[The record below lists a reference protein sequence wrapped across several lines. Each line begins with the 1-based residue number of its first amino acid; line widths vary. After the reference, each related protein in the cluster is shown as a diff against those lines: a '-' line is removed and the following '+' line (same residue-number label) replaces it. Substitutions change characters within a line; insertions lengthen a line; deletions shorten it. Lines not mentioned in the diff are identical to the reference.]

1 MPAVI
6 PRAGILRIRSHMV
19 ATSDTRLTV
28 PEINIASNESAY
40 GPGRFA
46 IDAAARAA
54 KELDRYSEAA
64 QDHLAKA
71 IAKHFGLNPQAIVC
85 GHGSDDLLARI
96 ARTFLSPGD
105 ELIYSCNGYQKIP
118 NYAFANDAE
127 PIEASDREFTVDVD
141 AVLECVS
148 ERTRIVMI
156 ANPDNPTGTYISGD
170 EVRRLH
176 AGLPPQVLLVL
187 DSAYLEYVDADDY
200 ELPVNLI
207 EENENVLMTRTFSKI
222 FGLAGARIGWLYAP
236 TAIAD
241 VLQKIGITF
250 PVSNTA
256 FAASLAALK
265 DTDHTRYV
273 YRQNQRL
280 RNQYTK
286 AFNSLGLE
294 VYPSQTNFLLVKFP
308 GESYSALLAY
318 EFLATQG
325 IVTRRFSAPAF
336 KDCVRFTL
344 GLEEEMERT
353 LKTLQNF
360 MENRGSCDK

>member
-19 ATSDTRLTV
+19 LNNDAQYVV
-28 PEINIASNESAY
+28 PEINIASNESVY
-40 GPGRFA
+40 GPGNLA
-46 IDAAARAA
+46 IDAARNAA
-54 KELDRYSEAA
+54 KQLNRYADTA
-64 QDHLAKA
+64 QNQLAKA
-71 IAKHFGLNPQAIVC
+71 IAEHFGLNPQAIVC

-127 PIEASDREFTVDVD
+127 PIEASDREFTVDID

-207 EENENVLMTRTFSKI
+207 EGNENVLMTRTFSKI

-241 VLQKIGITF
+241 VLRKIGITF

-265 DTDHTRYV
+265 DAEHIQYV
-273 YRQNQRL
+273 YRQNQRM
-280 RNQYTK
+280 RDQYTK
-286 AFNSLGLE
+286 AFKSLGLG

-308 GESYSALLAY
+308 DDSYSALLAY
-318 EFLATQG
+318 EFLASQG
-325 IVTRRFSAPAF
+325 IVTRRFSAPVF

-353 LKTLQNF
+353 LKTLQSF
-360 MENRGSCDK
+360 MKNRG